1 MTARWMGFVVVCVIA
16 SWGVLGCEQVEDL
29 VGGDDSSAQAA
40 VDSVALS
47 TTESALLALS
57 LEGATP
63 TSTEDAIITA
73 AIPKIEAAFTPAG
86 CATAEKAAVP
96 NTITI
101 DINACNAGPYGLV
114 SVTGKAAVL
123 FKIENLSVVA
133 TLTATDLKANDATI
147 TINATAQLTVDG
159 EDNSLAVQTNGGGT
173 KNDNIIT
180 RNGAYTFGWN
190 STTDCFTLVG
200 SWASTVTSTKLD
212 SEEAVA
218 WSTTVKDYG
227 RCPAK
232 CPTGGGSIVFAGTG
246 PAGASVTV
254 SFDGTSTAGYVTER
268 GAVGSIPVVCQ

>member
-1 MTARWMGFVVVCVIA
+1 MKANRMGFVAVCLLAA
-16 SWGVLGCEQVEDL
+16 SGWAGCEQVEDL
-29 VGGDDSSAQAA
+29 VGGDDTSAQAA

-86 CATAEKAAVP
+86 CATAEKTAAP
-96 NTITI
+96 NTISI

-114 SVTGKAAVL
+114 SVTGTAVVL

-133 TLTATDLKANDATI
+133 NLTATDLKANDATI
-147 TINATAQLTVDG
+147 TINASGQLTVDG

-173 KNDNIIT
+173 KNGSIIT

-200 SWASTVTSTKLD
+200 SWATTVAPAKLD
-212 SEEAVA
+212 EEAVA

-232 CPTGGGSIVFAGTG
+232 CPTGGGSILFAGTG

-254 SFDGTSTAGYVTER
+254 SFDGTSTAGYVTGK
-268 GAVGSIPVVCQ
+268 GAVGSIPVACQ